1 MEPSWSSVAAT
12 GGNSRNCAAAETA
25 GNPPKPLPSVA
36 IGCRE
41 ERRVRR
47 GRRFDSPEGFEK
59 SPANRLR
66 VLSAMA
72 RFRFF
77 AGTRQVLLGTW
88 QLPGTRGQRTQLE
101 ASESA
106 CKPEFGVAHAGA
118 LIPSF
123 DAFVRTSLLLV
134 ERTVGLEP
142 GMEPA
147 LRSRTSG
154 AERLSETDAPHL
166 LRNVVPGDPDTVHPR
181 CRCEPRCRL

>member
-88 QLPGTRGQRTQLE
+88 QLPGTRD
-101 ASESA
+101 SERSSKRLKVPANLSSA
-106 CKPEFGVAHAGA
+106 LPTLA
-118 LIPSF
+118 
-123 DAFVRTSLLLV
+123 R
-134 ERTVGLEP
+134 
-142 GMEPA
+142 
-147 LRSRTSG
+147 
-154 AERLSETDAPHL
+154 
-166 LRNVVPGDPDTVHPR
+166 
-181 CRCEPRCRL
+181 